1 MPFTAHQSTTFEKN
15 FSFNKNDSKDFSVQ
29 GKISLKRLA
38 NLLSPIKSLFS
49 SNLRSKNH
57 SKDLTLL
64 LKTVYSLRG
73 TLFKTQLILKISNI

>member
-38 NLLSPIKSLFS
+38 NLLSPIKSLFL